1 MQEIEI
7 KFKIDNRDDLIK
19 RLSDLGCTFD
29 KEMRQKD
36 IIFVKDLNHVE
47 SKEGSIFVRIREQND
62 KKILTLKKQSKV
74 VMQNKE
80 IEFEISDSVKARDFI
95 ETLGLREW
103 VTVEKIRLETSYKQ
117 YNFCI
122 DQVKRL
128 GDFVEIEI
136 LSEEENKTEEF
147 EKEILSLAQSLNIDT
162 NQRINNFYDNMIH
175 ELNEKEKNNA

>member
-7 KFKIDNRDDLIK
+7 KFKIDSRDELIK
-19 RLSDLGCTFD
+19 KLEELGCTFS
-29 KEMRQKD
+29 KERIQKD
-36 IIFVKDLNHVE
+36 TIFVSDLNHVE
-47 SKEGSIFVRIREQND
+47 SKEGSIFVRIREQNE

-80 IEFEISDSVKARDFI
+80 IEFEISDSVKARDFL
-95 ETLGLREW
+95 ETLGLVEW
-103 VTVEKIRLETSYKQ
+103 VTVEKSRLETSYKK
-117 YNFCI
+117 YNFCM
-122 DQVKRL
+122 DRVKRL

-147 EKEILSLAQSLNIDT
+147 EKEILSVAQSLNIDT

-175 ELNEKEKNNA
+175 DLNEKERENA